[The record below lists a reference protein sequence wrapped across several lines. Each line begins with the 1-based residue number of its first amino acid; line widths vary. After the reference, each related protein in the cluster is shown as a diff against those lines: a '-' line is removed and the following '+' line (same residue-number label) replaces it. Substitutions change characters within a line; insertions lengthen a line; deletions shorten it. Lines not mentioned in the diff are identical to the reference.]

1 MSTEKQ
7 EQQETPT
14 GTQRE
19 FREYALGN
27 VNVEHLDVHPIAGLG
42 IPKKKARHLMFLA
55 EHWEPPR
62 WPDDHEKTG
71 VVNGFDKNFWN
82 TPYARRAIR
91 VHTTETATQA
101 VAEDNASQLATM
113 VGDPDHESDVS
124 GLHAINQLSDWLVN
138 SENLKMIFLSSSMGS
153 GKTSFSLL
161 LFEIY
166 YNHFHRLE
174 KAMDDSVVMPEFAAN
189 FDISPPRGVNFK
201 QINEYPTFKEWVQDG
216 KSETDNKAFLFDE
229 GSTALTAQ
237 SGENQEKV
245 VEKMNELVK
254 KSRKGG
260 VKLIIWVGHDGKDI
274 APLIRSLCD
283 YVEKPD
289 LKKAEFYQGVRNR
302 KGVGH
307 LFSID
312 GIPESSNWNY
322 DTNDTADWVWGDE
335 AGSEGYDDDDLK
347 RIRNERIVRLY
358 KTFDHLT
365 YSDIGEV
372 FDISESQVGNIIQ
385 AHEDDI
391 SIETTPDVAKMGA
404 D

>member
-1 MSTEKQ
+1 MNKKEQ
-7 EQQETPT
+7 EQQGTLT
-14 GTQRE
+14 GAQRE

-42 IPKKKARHLMFLA
+42 IPKDKARHLMFLA
-55 EHWEPPR
+55 EHWEPPQ
-62 WPDDHEKTG
+62 WPEDHEKTG
-71 VVNGFDKNFWN
+71 VVDGFDKNFWN

-91 VHTTETATQA
+91 VHTTETANRA
-101 VAEDNASQLATM
+101 ASEGNASQLATII
-113 VGDPDHESDVS
+113 GDQNHESDIS
-124 GLHAINQLSDWLVN
+124 GIHSINQLSDWLVN
-138 SENLKMIFLSSSMGS
+138 SENLKMVFLSSSMGS

-174 KAMDDSVVMPEFAAN
+174 KAMDESVVMPEFAAN
-189 FDISPPRGVNFK
+189 FDISPPQGVDFK
-201 QINEYPTFKEWVQDG
+201 QINEYPVFKDWVQDG

-237 SGENQEKV
+237 SGENQQKV

-302 KGVGH
+302 EGVGH

-335 AGSEGYDDDDLK
+335 AGTDGYDEDDL
-347 RIRNERIVRLY
+347 REIRNKRIVRTY
-358 KTFDHLT
+358 KTFEDVT

-372 FDISESQVGNIIQ
+372 FGISESAVGKIMKQYRDKITV
-385 AHEDDI
+385 
-391 SIETTPDVAKMGA
+391 ETTPEVAKMGA